1 MESAKDIIKKHNFR
15 MKKAFGQN
23 FLTDEVLLADIVE
36 KAGITA
42 DDIVI
47 EVGPGAGTL
56 TREIAKVAKRVV
68 CFEIDESL
76 KPLHDDMLA
85 GFDNVQVRFQ
95 DIMKVP
101 KEDFA
106 EFGKFKVVANLPYY
120 ITTPILMFFLEE
132 VENVESLSVMVQ
144 LEVAKRLVADQTS
157 SDYGSISVSIDL
169 ESDAYIVKNV
179 GRENFFPPPKVD
191 SAVVRIDIDRSKY
204 DCDKAWVKKV
214 VKSAFKMRRK
224 MLTNN
229 LSSDFPISKQQA
241 EEILQSMDI
250 SEKIRGEKIST
261 EQFIKLADILQSK
274 INKIE
279 N

>member
-1 MESAKDIIKKHNFR
+1 MQSAKEIIKKHNFR

-23 FLTDEVLLADIVE
+23 FLTDEALLADIVE

-42 DDIVI
+42 DDTVI

-68 CFEIDESL
+68 CFEIDETL
-76 KPLHDDMLA
+76 KPLHDDMLE
-85 GFDNVQVRFQ
+85 GFDNVEVRFQ

-101 KEDFA
+101 KEDFE

-132 VENVESLSVMVQ
+132 VENVQSLSVMVQ
-144 LEVAKRLVADQTS
+144 LEVAKRLVADSTQ

-169 ESDAYIVKNV
+169 ECDASIVKMV

-191 SAVVRIDIDRSKY
+191 SAVVRIDVDRKKY
-204 DCDKAWVKKV
+204 NCDKVWTKKV

-229 LSSDFPISKQQA
+229 LTSDFPITKQQV
-241 EEILQSMDI
+241 EEILAEMGI
-250 SEKIRGEKIST
+250 NEKIRGEKIST
-261 EQFIKLADILQSK
+261 EQFIKLGEKLK
-274 INKIE
+274 LKIE
-279 N
+279 NF